1 MVNTNWS
8 ILMDMATILDIL
20 NEDCWRVVLDLLPT
34 ADIIRS
40 ERVCRSWQ
48 HVIFRYLQVVGI
60 SIEYPWYGHKVSRN
74 QRIVKME
81 EDDPEKFKILTRK
94 WGSCIKKTD
103 CVNEDSLTIIRKNC
117 PDLEDVT
124 FYGLQEDALLSG
136 STKSFKRLK
145 RVHFRGC
152 DSLTDACVKHW
163 LVTYNIEELIVWGA
177 EDLTGKCL
185 LTPHSSK
192 LKGLCFKEC
201 EALDYRHLLSA
212 TKHLTDLKKLVLVY
226 VPQPIFQHVH
236 LLLDKLSRLEDLCLR
251 WEKRMELEDDWA
263 ESIGRL
269 RLRYLDVSFNP
280 NVTDEW
286 LEKAS
291 CGFERLKELNLEG
304 CLGISGLGAKAACS
318 VAGPSLQGL
327 HLGSNVKIND
337 ASVEDIVR
345 ACPNLVWINLSYCHG
360 VTEDIVARLGKAR
373 SVCDRKMRLILQDSA
388 VEGLE
393 KDKYPWLILDF
404 GD

>member
-152 DSLTDACVKHW
+152 DS
-163 LVTYNIEELIVWGA
+163 
-177 EDLTGKCL
+177 
-185 LTPHSSK
+185 
-192 LKGLCFKEC
+192 
-201 EALDYRHLLSA
+201 
-212 TKHLTDLKKLVLVY
+212 
-226 VPQPIFQHVH
+226 HVH